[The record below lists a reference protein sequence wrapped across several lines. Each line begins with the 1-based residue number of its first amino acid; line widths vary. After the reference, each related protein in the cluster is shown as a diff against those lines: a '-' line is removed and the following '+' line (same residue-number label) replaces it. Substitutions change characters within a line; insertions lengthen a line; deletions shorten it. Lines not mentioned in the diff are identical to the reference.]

1 MWPAYCRPR
10 RLFFGDVA
18 SVPVSEGVIPGNTY
32 IYVYTNLY
40 IHIHTYTIIYVH
52 IHTYTYSLTWAGF
65 IRQIYIH
72 IHTYTYIY
80 IHIHTSA
87 NHGREVFSRGC
98 SRRPR
103 ASGWTPTAPDLLW
116 HAMRLDFSARIVH
129 WRLPCETRVALHGP
143 RMRAAGWGAPNRVF
157 TAFADGRKKW
167 MLRCPVVP

>member
-40 IHIHTYTIIYVH
+40 IHIHTNTIIYVN

-65 IRQIYIH
+65 LRQIYIH
-72 IHTYTYIY
+72 IHTYTCIY
-80 IHIHTSA
+80 IHIPTIHTYTYISES
-87 NHGREVFSRGC
+87 RSRVFSRGC

-103 ASGWTPTAPDLLW
+103 APGWTPTGQ
-116 HAMRLDFSARIVH
+116 I
-129 WRLPCETRVALHGP
+129 CC
-143 RMRAAGWGAPNRVF
+143 GAPWDWIIVRGSCIGDLRAKREGRFRGPGRVPRGGVRQLGCAQPLP
-157 TAFADGRKKW
+157 TAE
-167 MLRCPVVP
+167 